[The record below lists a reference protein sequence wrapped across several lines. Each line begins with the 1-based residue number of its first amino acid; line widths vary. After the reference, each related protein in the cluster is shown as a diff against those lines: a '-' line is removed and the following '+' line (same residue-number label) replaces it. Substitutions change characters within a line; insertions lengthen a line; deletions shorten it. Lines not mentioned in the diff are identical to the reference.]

1 MAAGNQ
7 ERTLVL
13 GCPSEDEGSIVARVP
28 IRNETIIS
36 KGLGMETLEEAHDT
50 ILAQLTSD
58 DPDVQAEYLKLFEAE
73 AQEFS
78 DSMAQAFMK
87 WRSLDAGLM
96 GNDKRAYI
104 SALVLLAI
112 NFHILSMKLFLSGH
126 AVAAGN
132 LSRQVVESIALALV
146 CSGKNLG
153 ILEQFM
159 EGKYSTKNAVRDVL
173 RHAEKLMLN
182 SDGVK
187 ALRDTQKFYDNYSH
201 PTQLAIATGMSFS
214 EKSGVYIGAAFD
226 KGKVKAYTKEARSRV
241 ALAKIFPNFIDGVIA
256 NVAKW

>member
-1 MAAGNQ
+1 MQ
-7 ERTLVL
+7 
-13 GCPSEDEGSIVARVP
+13 
-28 IRNETIIS
+28 
-36 KGLGMETLEEAHDT
+36 TLEEARDT
-50 ILAQLTSD
+50 ILGQLTSD
-58 DPDVQAEYLKLFEAE
+58 DPDVRAEYLKHFGDDTKK
-73 AQEFS
+73 FS
-78 DSMAQAFMK
+78 EVMAQAFMK
-87 WRSLDAGLM
+87 WRSLDAEIQ

-146 CSGKNLG
+146 CSGKDLG

-159 EGKYSTKNAVRDVL
+159 EGKYSTKNAVRDVS

-187 ALRDTQKFYDNYSH
+187 VLRDTQKFYDNYSH
-201 PTQLAIATGMSFS
+201 PSQLAIATGMSFS
-214 EKSGVYIGAAFD
+214 KKSRVYIGAAFD
-226 KGKVKAYTKEARSRV
+226 KGKVKEYIKETRSRV